1 MKIHAY
7 SICWNEE
14 VLLPFYLR
22 HYEQFCE
29 KIIIYDNMSTDKS
42 RYIINNHP
50 LCELRDFNTHNE
62 INENIFLE
70 IKNNCWKECRNK
82 GIDYVIVSDI
92 DEFLHSKNLISFLKN
107 NKKFSVFRP
116 AGFEMFANKFQQN
129 EYQLYDQIKKGLFSS
144 KFCKKIIFSPDRIRE
159 INFKPGA
166 HSNRKILF
174 NHEFKLFNFLINQNV
189 SKSVRKV
196 IFKFFS
202 PLWYFDRK
210 PAEESELKLLHFK
223 YIDKEYL
230 MKRHEI
236 YSKRLSQ
243 INKENKWGYNYLN
256 YKKELDTIYLTLN
269 IKSKKI
275 PEL

>member
-62 INENIFLE
+62 INEDIFLE

-92 DEFLHSKNLISFLKN
+92 DEFLHSKNLISFIEI

-159 INFKPGA
+159 INFKPGC
-166 HSNRKILF
+166 HSNSKIIF
-174 NHEFKLFNFLINQNV
+174 NHKHKFFNYLLNLNV
-189 SKSVRKV
+189 PKTVRKV
-196 IFKFFS
+196 IFKFFN
-202 PLWYFDRK
+202 PVWNFERK
-210 PAEESELKLLHFK
+210 SEKGPELKLLHFK
-223 YIDKEYL
+223 YIDKDYL
-230 MKRHEI
+230 IKRHEL
-236 YSKRLSQ
+236 YSNRLSQ
-243 INKENKWGYNYLN
+243 KNIENKWGINYLD
-256 YKKELDTIYLTLN
+256 YKKHLDNMFSTLN